1 MTFTYHLLLPRHGNE
16 KSSRDRNRSGEHVN
30 CYSGR
35 TGRIPDSLFYH
46 LYGFLS
52 CECGHYDPEHRKR
65 KNPSS
70 PLDVAYQSLCF
81 QNSVEPCRKN
91 EYLRLLERHRLL
103 QYEPGSFDHF
113 PCMDADIAAPRISGA
128 VKIHIQQITSKL
140 IFLIFLNQTTRY
152 CSFLFLLIPTSFLV
166 LTINKLLASYYAQ
179 KGIYFIY
186 LGAVF
191 GSSGFINCNLTASL
205 IKREILPADE
215 SFMPKR
221 SLKELFVNCSP
232 CTCLIHACR

>member
-1 MTFTYHLLLPRHGNE
+1 M
-16 KSSRDRNRSGEHVN
+16 
-30 CYSGR
+30 
-35 TGRIPDSLFYH
+35 I
-46 LYGFLS
+46 LS
-52 CECGHYDPEHRKR
+52 ICKR

-81 QNSVEPCRKN
+81 QNSVEP
-91 EYLRLLERHRLL
+91 LLGKMSTSAFWNWHRLL

>member
-1 MTFTYHLLLPRHGNE
+1 MFPPAPHSLQIKHFNIWAFSLSFQILIPHFHPTVLRKTISATSLSEWKKALKTGNPSGEQAIRYSYGTHSANYQQVNLPR
-16 KSSRDRNRSGEHVN
+16 KYKV
-30 CYSGR
+30 
-35 TGRIPDSLFYH
+35 
-46 LYGFLS
+46 
-52 CECGHYDPEHRKR
+52 
-65 KNPSS
+65 
-70 PLDVAYQSLCF
+70 
-81 QNSVEPCRKN
+81 
-91 EYLRLLERHRLL
+91 L
-103 QYEPGSFDHF
+103 QWLPILTASY
-113 PCMDADIAAPRISGA
+113 R
-128 VKIHIQQITSKL
+128 QITSKL